1 MITIRYA
8 EDRGSVNLGWLDS
21 KHTFSFGHFVDPMYM
36 NFGPLRVINE
46 DRIQPGGGFPTHGH
60 ENMEIISYIID
71 GALEHKD
78 SIGTGSVIRAGEVQR
93 MSAGT
98 GIAHSEYNPSDTDS
112 VHFLQIWIIPGEM
125 DIEPGYEQKMFD
137 PAGRRGGLT
146 LVAAGD
152 GRDGALKIHQDID
165 LYSAILDDGDS
176 VDLPLDDGRI
186 AWIQMAKGSAQING
200 EQLSPG
206 DGAAVSAETAIALTA
221 TSKAE
226 ILVFA
231 MA

>member
-1 MITIRYA
+1 MIKIRRS

-21 KHTFSFGHFVDPMYM
+21 KHTFSFGHFVDPAYM

-46 DRIQPGGGFPTHGH
+46 DRIQPGEGFPTHGH
-60 ENMEIISYIID
+60 ENMEIISYVLD

-98 GIAHSEYNPSDTDS
+98 GIEHSEYNPSDKDGA
-112 VHFLQIWIIPGEM
+112 HFLQIWIIPGEM
-125 DIEPGYEQKMFD
+125 NIDPGYEQKMFD
-137 PAGRRGGLT
+137 PAGRRGELT

-152 GRDGALKIHQDID
+152 GRDGALKIHQDVD
-165 LYSAILDDGDS
+165 LYSTVLDDGDG
-176 VDLPLDDGRI
+176 VDLKLRDGRR
-186 AWIQMAKGSAQING
+186 AWVQVARGAAQING
-200 EQLSPG
+200 ERLDPG
-206 DGAAVSAETAIALTA
+206 DGAAVSGEAGIALTA
-221 TSKAE
+221 TSEAE
-226 ILVFA
+226 LLIFD